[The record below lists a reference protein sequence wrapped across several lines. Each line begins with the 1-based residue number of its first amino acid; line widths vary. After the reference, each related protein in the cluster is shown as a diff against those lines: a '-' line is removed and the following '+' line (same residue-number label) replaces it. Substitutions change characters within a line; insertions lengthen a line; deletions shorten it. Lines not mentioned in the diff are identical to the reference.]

1 MARFTTKK
9 IGSMTLGEQ
18 MKKVREE
25 RRLSLVEI
33 SRNIRVQVKYL
44 EYLENG
50 DYVKLP
56 AQVYV
61 KGFLRNYAV
70 FMGINSQNL
79 IRQYER
85 EQKIQQNIKKEVFE
99 KNEIRPIKFSSFIV
113 TPKKIMVSLGLLV
126 VFLGF
131 IYLYK
136 QINNFVSTPRL
147 SVMTPTDG
155 ISVESRTVRVAGVAE
170 KGAQLF
176 INDQSIL
183 VSEEGKFS
191 EDIDL
196 REGLNSIT
204 VVARNK
210 FEKETRQAISVNAVY
225 QNPTVVS
232 LQESSMNENNKGNKE
247 DFSLE
252 VRIVAD
258 SSWISVEADGSLL
271 FSGTLTAGTTQTF
284 TAKEKIGITSS
295 EGNGTYIKIK
305 GKEEEIL
312 SPQSGVVR
320 DIFFT
325 PDGRVS
331 L

>member
-50 DYVKLP
+50 DYIKLP

-61 KGFLRNYAV
+61 KGFLRNYAI

-79 IRQYER
+79 IKQYER

-99 KNEIRPIKFSSFIV
+99 KKEIHPIKFSSFIV

-176 INDQSIL
+176 INDQAIL

-204 VVARNK
+204 VIARNK

-225 QNPTVVS
+225 QNPTTVS
-232 LQESSMNENNKGNKE
+232 LQESSMSEDNKENRE

-252 VRIVAD
+252 VRIAAD

-271 FSGTLTAGTTQTF
+271 FSGTLTAGTIQTF
-284 TAKEKIGITSS
+284 TAKEKIGVTSS

-331 L
+331 